1 MTSTC
6 IGACDFGPSFYGTA
20 HFELDQLETALPR
33 WCSIHRRFTV
43 FCSTHGRW
51 TSSCCALA
59 QGSQSR
65 ARARSELGHR
75 CRSVDRQGGQI
86 APQPRSW
93 RLLQADPFAPPGAGE
108 PGCVHLTQ
116 SRCEAARSPE
126 NCSPSS
132 RSPTSARATARACA
146 PASCRRALSPTQ
158 SPFGTRSRSTSPS
171 A

>member
-59 QGSQSR
+59 QGSQPR
-65 ARARSELGHR
+65 ARARSELAHR

-108 PGCVHLTQ
+108 PGCVHLTRAGARQ
-116 SRCEAARSPE
+116 LVPPRTVVPPLARPPQRALPRVLAHPRAAG
-126 NCSPSS
+126 
-132 RSPTSARATARACA
+132 
-146 PASCRRALSPTQ
+146 ALSPTQ